1 MCPVCWATALASFGG
16 LIVLAVVT
24 TAGSDR
30 VSLVFAGMLGAAI
43 VAEKSAAYAV
53 PWWCFG
59 GLIAV
64 LAARVG
70 FLLATNH
77 EKLLA
82 YRVWNRACQI
92 ASARCPGKRRSEVF
106 EAAES

>member
-1 MCPVCWATALASFGG
+1 
-16 LIVLAVVT
+16 
-24 TAGSDR
+24 
-30 VSLVFAGMLGAAI
+30 MLGAASLS
-43 VAEKSAAYAV
+43 EKSAAYAV
-53 PWWCFG
+53 PWWCFV

-70 FLLATNH
+70 YLLATNH
-77 EKLLA
+77 ERLLA

-92 ASARCPGKRRSEVF
+92 ASARCSRKRRSEVF

>member
-64 LAARVG
+64 LAARV
-70 FLLATNH
+70 
-77 EKLLA
+77 A